1 MKVVDLFSGCGGL
14 SLGLKNAGFD
24 VLAAFENWEPA
35 IKVYRENFNHPVN
48 SKDLNDSESIEIIR
62 NFKPEMIAGGPPC
75 QDFSSAG
82 KRDESLGR
90 ADLTIRFSEI
100 LSRIKPEWFLMEN
113 VERAYKSQALKV
125 ALENLK
131 KTGYGITI
139 NILDSSY
146 CGVPQ
151 IRKRMFV
158 IGHLGSEDNFL
169 YDYLENGL
177 ANKQMTIFDYLGNS
191 IGVEYYYRH
200 PRSYKRR
207 GVFSIHEPSP
217 TVRGVNRPIP
227 KSYKKHQ
234 GDPIDINEGVRPLT
248 TIERSYLQTFPNT
261 FKFSGSKTDLEQ
273 MIGNAVPIKLAEYVG
288 RSILN
293 YKKDFLNKTVKK
305 KSFQMNLH
313 FDFSESALSL

>member
-35 IKVYRENFNHPVN
+35 IKVYRENFNHPVH

-100 LSRIKPEWFLMEN
+100 ISRIKPEWFLMEN

-177 ANKQMTIFDYLGNS
+177 ENKQMTIFDYLGNS
-191 IGVEYYYRH
+191 LGIEYYYRH

-293 YKKDFLNKTVKK
+293 YKKDTKV
-305 KSFQMNLH
+305 
-313 FDFSESALSL
+313 